1 MTSIDGQ
8 PFIPSYLKGTSIE
21 KLQNSDE
28 SFLPTCFEEYSARYV
43 KCMDNK
49 LMIKYTGPGIDDTQ
63 AESISTDFPVPPE
76 VLLYYFEVDI
86 IDKGEHGY
94 IGIGFAKNLDILD
107 ILPGWR
113 FGTMGYHGDDG
124 RKFFGEA
131 YGKRY
136 GPLYSTGDTIGC
148 CVNFVD
154 KHVFYTKNGINL
166 GIAFKAPFND
176 DLFPIV
182 GMRTRGECVE
192 ANFGTKPF
200 KFNID
205 SYAKAF
211 FSEPRI
217 IAQEDILRQ
226 QIDYAFPYSTYDFDS
241 NSYSTYDFDERPH
254 TIFYEITRRGVL
266 VYF

>member
-1 MTSIDGQ
+1 MSNMTSIDEQ
-8 PFIPSYLKGTSIE
+8 PFTPRYLKGTPIE
-21 KLQNSDE
+21 KLQNSDDPLY
-28 SFLPTCFEEYSARYV
+28 LPTCFEEYSPRYV

-63 AESISTDFPVPPE
+63 AESISTDFSVPPE

-94 IGIGFAKNLDILD
+94 IGVGFAKNLDILD
-107 ILPGWR
+107 ILPG
-113 FGTMGYHGDDG
+113 
-124 RKFFGEA
+124 
-131 YGKRY
+131 
-136 GPLYSTGDTIGC
+136 
-148 CVNFVD
+148 
-154 KHVFYTKNGINL
+154 
-166 GIAFKAPFND
+166 IAFKAPFND
-176 DLFPIV
+176 ELFPIV

-217 IAQEDILRQ
+217 IAQGEDILRQ
-226 QIDYAFPYSTYDFDS
+226 QIDYAFNTSPYSTYDFNS
-241 NSYSTYDFDERPH
+241 NPYSTYDFDER
-254 TIFYEITRRGVL
+254 YS
-266 VYF
+266 VYDFV

>member
-1 MTSIDGQ
+1 MSNMTSIDEQ
-8 PFIPSYLKGTSIE
+8 PFTPRYLKGTPIE
-21 KLQNSDE
+21 KLQNSDDPLY
-28 SFLPTCFEEYSARYV
+28 LPTCFEEYSPRYV

-63 AESISTDFPVPPE
+63 AESISTDFSVPPE

-94 IGIGFAKNLDILD
+94 IGVGFAKNLDILD

-124 RKFFGEA
+124 H
-131 YGKRY
+131 
-136 GPLYSTGDTIGC
+136 
-148 CVNFVD
+148 

-176 DLFPIV
+176 ELFPIV

-200 KFNID
+200 KFDID

-217 IAQEDILRQ
+217 IAQGEDILRQ
-226 QIDYAFPYSTYDFDS
+226 QIDYAFNTSPYSTYDFNS
-241 NSYSTYDFDERPH
+241 NPYSTYDFDER
-254 TIFYEITRRGVL
+254 YS
-266 VYF
+266 VYDFV